1 MSDNTAIQ
9 HANIFEAPKLMT
21 MDEVKTIAF
30 LASEVAGSS
39 AVSMRPKE
47 ALFIVGYGRELGLP
61 PFASLRMIHMVKGKP
76 TVSGEAMLSLIR
88 RSGLATKIS
97 IQGDAQKASVTMAR
111 KDTGETYT
119 ATFTIEDAKRAGL
132 TKSGGAW
139 AMYPQKMLKW
149 RAISEVAKFLFGDV
163 IGGLYTTEEIAP
175 DAQYTDAGEILVENN
190 TPPQTTPKPNYTEGQ
205 YSEVDDDPAPAD
217 KNIPWYDDIQNIT
230 MLVKMAREKG
240 YIEEKDGAKD
250 LLKLLGKPWSNFETG
265 KDAFRAVEEAHKAL
279 EAEAKKQAPSQT
291 PPKAEEGDDLQTTV
305 VEIAN
310 YDGKRIWFDVFTE
323 AHGSIP
329 VSVWSRKKFAE
340 MVGKEF
346 TDTQNVLGWEPDD
359 SPFEIPMLRIQY
371 QLKTSKNGTVYGALV
386 TATPIRPSKPDA
398 NDIDAFF
405 AEPNFDTEPTL

>member
-97 IQGDAQKASVTMAR
+97 IQGDDKKATVTMAR

-190 TPPQTTPKPNYTEGQ
+190 TPPQT
-205 YSEVDDDPAPAD
+205 PAQARLHRRT
-217 KNIPWYDDIQNIT
+217 IQ
-230 MLVKMAREKG
+230 R
-240 YIEEKDGAKD
+240 
-250 LLKLLGKPWSNFETG
+250 
-265 KDAFRAVEEAHKAL
+265 
-279 EAEAKKQAPSQT
+279 
-291 PPKAEEGDDLQTTV
+291 
-305 VEIAN
+305 
-310 YDGKRIWFDVFTE
+310 
-323 AHGSIP
+323 
-329 VSVWSRKKFAE
+329 SR
-340 MVGKEF
+340 
-346 TDTQNVLGWEPDD
+346 
-359 SPFEIPMLRIQY
+359 
-371 QLKTSKNGTVYGALV
+371 
-386 TATPIRPSKPDA
+386 
-398 NDIDAFF
+398 
-405 AEPNFDTEPTL
+405 

>member
-97 IQGDAQKASVTMAR
+97 IQGDDKKATVTMAR

-132 TKSGGAW
+132 TKSAGAW

-190 TPPQTTPKPNYTEGQ
+190 TPPQTPPKPDYTEGQ
-205 YSEVDDDPAPAD
+205 YSEVEDDPTPAD
-217 KNIPWYDDIQNIT
+217 KDIPWYDDIQNIT

-250 LLKLLGKPWSNFETG
+250 LLRLLGKPWSNFETG
-265 KDAFRAVEEAHKAL
+265 KDAFRAAEEAHKAL
-279 EAEAKKQAPSQT
+279 EAEAKKKAPQT
-291 PPKAEEGDDLQTTV
+291 PPKAGEGDDLQTTV

-310 YDGKRIWFDVFTE
+310 YDGKRIWFDVFHE
-323 AHGSIP
+323 QHSRLQ
-329 VSVWSRKKFAE
+329 VSVWSRTKFAE

-346 TDTQNVLGWEPDD
+346 TDAQNILGWEAAD

-371 QLKTSKNGTVYGALV
+371 QLKTSKNGTVYGAMV
-386 TATPIRPSKPDA
+386 SATPIRPSTPDA
-398 NDIDAFF
+398 NDIDAWLEPDFD
-405 AEPNFDTEPTL
+405 AEPQL